1 MSESSLFLT
10 VDEQPLTLGQ
20 ALRYLESS
28 GKLESFLWEIIRQ
41 HVIEQEL
48 QVQQDLVISS
58 DVIDQV
64 VMDFRLE
71 NQLTSY
77 ESFQQWLASEKID
90 SATFR
95 QRIASNLK
103 LERLK
108 TTVTEPN
115 LQEYFIERKLFL
127 DQVVLSRLVVE
138 DQSLAQELKS
148 QIIEEGATL
157 EQLVQEYSVAE
168 DRIFNGM
175 MGAVSRGSMPD
186 ALRSAIDEAKPGDLL
201 GPLEI
206 QGLWYLVRLEKFLSA
221 ALDEHLGQELQDELF
236 EKWLDDRIQAMNVKL
251 ELEF

>member
-1 MSESSLFLT
+1 MSESSLFLS
-10 VDEQPLTLGQ
+10 VDDAPLTLGQ

-138 DQSLAQELKS
+138 D
-148 QIIEEGATL
+148 
-157 EQLVQEYSVAE
+157 
-168 DRIFNGM
+168 
-175 MGAVSRGSMPD
+175 
-186 ALRSAIDEAKPGDLL
+186 
-201 GPLEI
+201 
-206 QGLWYLVRLEKFLSA
+206 
-221 ALDEHLGQELQDELF
+221 
-236 EKWLDDRIQAMNVKL
+236 
-251 ELEF
+251 